1 MSTRFAHRS
10 VRAFAHSHSLN
21 SLNPAAPDVARAHAI
36 LVIDD
41 EPQIRRAVKN
51 ALSSLANRVLES
63 ESGVAGLDIAATAR
77 PDLLILDLALP
88 DIEGV
93 EVCREVRAWSRM
105 PIIVLSARHSD
116 DEKVKLLRAGADD
129 YITKPFSLRE
139 LEARVQVQLRRVAT
153 LGAPELQASIEVGA
167 VHIDFENRRVTKA
180 GELVHLAPIEWKLL
194 LTLAREAGRTL
205 THRQIFD
212 AVWGRAFGNP
222 QQYLRVHLTKV
233 RRKIEPDP
241 SNPILIVTEPG
252 VGYRLELPARHDE
265 KR

>member
-1 MSTRFAHRS
+1 VNEH
-10 VRAFAHSHSLN
+10 
-21 SLNPAAPDVARAHAI
+21 HAQSI

-51 ALSSLANRVLES
+51 ALSSLADRVLES
-63 ESGVAGLDIAATAR
+63 ETGGAGLDLAATAR

-88 DIEGV
+88 DMDGV
-93 EVCREVRAWSRM
+93 DVCRDLRAWSQM

-129 YITKPFSLRE
+129 YMTKPFSLRE
-139 LEARVQVQLRRVAT
+139 LEARVQVQLRRIAT
-153 LGAPELQASIEVGA
+153 AAGLARFPVIEIGDI
-167 VHIDFENRRVTKA
+167 HIDVEDRRVIRS

-194 LTLAREAGRTL
+194 RALAKEAGRTL

-212 AVWGRAFGNP
+212 TVWGRTFGNP
-222 QQYLRVHLTKV
+222 QQYLRVHLTKL

-252 VGYRLELPARHDE
+252 VGYRFELPAGHASAR
-265 KR
+265 

>member
-1 MSTRFAHRS
+1 VNELVPS
-10 VRAFAHSHSLN
+10 VHAT
-21 SLNPAAPDVARAHAI
+21 AI

-51 ALSSLANRVLES
+51 ALSSVADRVLES
-63 ESGVAGLDIAATAR
+63 ESGVAGLDLAATAR

-88 DIEGV
+88 DMDGV
-93 EVCREVRAWSRM
+93 EVCRDVRTWSRM

-129 YITKPFSLRE
+129 YITKPFSLKE
-139 LEARVQVQLRRVAT
+139 LEARVQVQLRRGAT
-153 LGAPELQASIEVGA
+153 RDGATELPSITVGDL
-167 VHIDFENRRVTKA
+167 HIDLENRRVTKA

-194 LTLAREAGRTL
+194 RVLAREAGRTL

-212 AVWGRAFGNP
+212 AVWGRSFGNP
-222 QQYLRVHLTKV
+222 QQYLRVHLTKL

-241 SNPILIVTEPG
+241 SNPTLIVTEPG
-252 VGYRLELPARHDE
+252 VGYRFELLTRHAHD
-265 KR
+265 R